1 MRQAINVILWMCLTV
16 FCLLVEGGRAHACSY
31 PMPFYGFSTSTWD
44 RIDTI
49 PINGSWAVHGSYGSW
64 TDADAPEPV
73 FNVEVYNEEGKP
85 IGGKTTF
92 IPYGKKHIYQGPDVG
107 YSQSAFVIWTPD
119 QDLELHTVYDAHILR
134 YEEGEA
140 LNQDYYSGTGSFST
154 TSAFE
159 STEPHAG
166 LAPVRSQAE
175 YVDIPAYNQTCEQR
189 RPCRDGCG
197 CNTYRWS
204 TRYYRFPIIELDF
217 TQPDDPST
225 GQFYHVIEDVNG
237 KIRDIVWTESAKPNT
252 TFELDHGDEAPI
264 ELTIRTF
271 ALGESEPVAT
281 HEYTLTEEDL
291 PPLEST
297 DFIAEKAPKKC
308 RNRSVTTVHTD
319 GYKAPSQGCASAT
332 SHPMG
337 IAWILFTFCL
347 LLRLRLASNSDRV
360 YAAKQCK
367 N

>member
-1 MRQAINVILWMCLTV
+1 MRSTIHLHLVACLV
-16 FCLLVEGGRAHACSY
+16 LLASLCHSERAHACSY
-31 PMPFYGFSTSTWD
+31 AIPLYGFQNAPSEGED
-44 RIDTI
+44 KV
-49 PINGSWAVHGSYGSW
+49 PINGSWATTGSYGSR
-64 TDADAPEPV
+64 ANIDAPPPTFVATVKDEAG
-73 FNVEVYNEEGKP
+73 NHIE
-85 IGGKTTF
+85 GKTTF
-92 IPYGKKHIYQGPDVG
+92 IPYGKKYVNQGPDVG
-107 YSQSAFVIWTPD
+107 YTQSAFVLWTPD
-119 QDLELHTVYDAHILR
+119 QPLHLNASYTATIHRPDAQAAGDDSYGEGRFKAVAALEGTATHT
-134 YEEGEA
+134 
-140 LNQDYYSGTGSFST
+140 
-154 TSAFE
+154 
-159 STEPHAG
+159 G
-166 LAPVRSQAE
+166 LTLQKIQAE
-175 YVDIPAYNQTCEQR
+175 YVDTPAYNRTCEER
-189 RPCRDGCG
+189 RPCRDECG
-197 CNTYRWS
+197 CSTFEWS
-204 TRYYRFPIIELDF
+204 TRYFRIPVLELDF

-225 GQFYHVIEDVNG
+225 SQFYHVIEDVNG

-271 ALGESEPVAT
+271 ALGESGPVAT

-297 DFIAEKAPKKC
+297 DFIAEKPPKKC

-319 GYKAPSQGCASAT
+319 GYKAPSQGCASTT

-337 IAWILFTFCL
+337 IAWILFTLCL